1 MATPTLERAVPAPPP
16 PAEPVTP
23 AVTPPD
29 NQGGPLVW
37 MKSKAT
43 TVVHGLVTSV
53 WVGGFAIGA
62 IVMVVAA
69 GIGVYALVNN
79 GVIQQLIPTPPAIV
93 QPPEPIKISLHG
105 PSPSVVIA
113 GVTNIFT
120 ADVSG
125 PAGPPEWQVFPPAAA
140 NVSPSGDGKRVDL
153 LASTDGKFSVVV
165 TISGDGRQ
173 LASARAEVE
182 AMAQVIQQ
190 PLPPEPTPA
199 PVDPVPPEPP
209 APVKPPLETVA
220 DRMTRMLAQVNTENR
235 PAEARRVAN
244 VITSIVGRINAGAIG
259 PHMDIAN
266 LVRDESIK
274 ALGPSAP
281 QWDLF
286 LSAIA
291 LVLDNFKNQGL
302 ISTAATTTPILTE
315 IAGVL
320 LKAQ

>member
-1 MATPTLERAVPAPPP
+1 MATTLERAAAPPTP
-16 PAEPVTP
+16 PPVTQP
-23 AVTPPD
+23 A

-37 MKSKAT
+37 VKSKAT
-43 TVVHGLVTSV
+43 AVVHGLVTSV

-62 IVMVVAA
+62 VATIVAA
-69 GIGVYALVNN
+69 GFGVYVLFNH
-79 GVIQQLIPTPPAIV
+79 GIIQQLIPAPPAIV
-93 QPPEPIKISLHG
+93 QPPEPIKITLHG
-105 PSPSVVIA
+105 PSPSVIIS
-113 GVTNIFT
+113 GVTSIFT

-125 PAGPPEWQVFPPAAA
+125 PAGSPEWQVFPPAAA
-140 NVSPSGDGKRVDL
+140 NVVASPDGKRIDL
-153 LASTDGKFSVVV
+153 LASTDGKFSVVA

-173 LASARAEVE
+173 LAFARAEVE
-182 AMAQVIQQ
+182 AMAQVVQQ
-190 PLPPEPTPA
+190 PVPEPTPE
-199 PVDPVPPEPP
+199 PQPQPIDPEP
-209 APVKPPLETVA
+209 APVKPPAETVA
-220 DRMTRMLAQVNTENR
+220 DRMARMLASVNSENR
-235 PAEARRVAN
+235 AAEARKVAN
-244 VITSIVGRINAGAIG
+244 VLTTTVGRINAGAIG

-266 LVRDESIK
+266 LVREESIK